1 MASRILLI
9 DLAGGPLHALRDVLA
24 AGNHNVVELPARWRI
39 AECGKDSGADIVV
52 ARVSAGTDLRKILAG
67 AKPATTALLPV
78 SPPGP
83 ECTQAAASGTSPS
96 PRGGGSLPAVL
107 LVGPSDTA
115 RRGTAL
121 DMGAEDWIAEDASP
135 GYLLDRI
142 NNISRRRA
150 GTASPPP
157 LQAGL
162 RDPERAFAG
171 KAVFWISPGPAGATL
186 DMITHLAAH
195 AGTIS
200 SAPAPAERSLAVV
213 MDGPGWRVPASAA
226 FVFVTRQ
233 PLGEAARFALRC
245 GALDVIDGVSGEQ
258 EVLLRLRR
266 AWERHR
272 LTGGKAGQPRAP
284 TGPEPLGGPTISVS
298 GV

>member
-9 DLAGGPLHALRDVLA
+9 DLAGGPLHALRGVLA

-52 ARVSAGTDLRKILAG
+52 ARVAAGTDLRKILVG
-67 AKPATTALLPV
+67 AKPTGAGQPSL
-78 SPPGP
+78 
-83 ECTQAAASGTSPS
+83 S
-96 PRGGGSLPAVL
+96 PRASEAPPAPQATPSTLPQGSGQMPAVL
-107 LVGPSDTA
+107 LVGPSDAA
-115 RRGTAL
+115 RRGKAL

-150 GTASPPP
+150 GLTVPPP

-162 RDPERAFAG
+162 REPERAFAG
-171 KAVFWISPGPAGATL
+171 KAVFWISPGPAGATH
-186 DMITHLAAH
+186 DMITRLAAH
-195 AGTIS
+195 AGALST
-200 SAPAPAERSLAVV
+200 AHAPAERSLAIV

-233 PLGEAARFALRC
+233 PFGEAARFALRC
-245 GALDVIDGVSGEQ
+245 GALDVIDGACGEQ

-272 LTGGKAGQPRAP
+272 LTGAS
-284 TGPEPLGGPTISVS
+284 TGPQVMPGGTAPPDAPWLSVS